1 VILCGVHTPELEI
14 AWLRKRD
21 RKYRLAVVGC
31 GQIGK
36 FGSPIIYFKKIK
48 KVLDFDHHLWSN
60 VYVVGGSQPKELSL
74 KHVFLIAFAAV
85 AILYGAGRQENYE
98 IFIDDVPHAVKK

>member
-1 VILCGVHTPELEI
+1 MILCGVHTPELEI

-36 FGSPIIYFKKIK
+36 LGALSFIFALLKIK
-48 KVLDFDHHLWSN
+48 LDFCSDLWFN
-60 VYVVGGSQPKELSL
+60 IVVGWGRSPVKLRSC
-74 KHVFLIAFAAV
+74 AV
-85 AILYGAGRQENYE
+85 
-98 IFIDDVPHAVKK
+98 